1 MSKTND
7 LRLLIQSKL
16 KSVCEDV
23 YYENAKDDAMY
34 PHCVF
39 SFGNILNDDLHR
51 SDLTVEIDVWDKSM
65 SAGVIEDLCDDIE
78 AMFNASNLP
87 QETILPTFFL
97 MNRVAVPDEDKK
109 IRHRLIK
116 VLVQNYE
123 R

>member
-16 KSVCEDV
+16 KSACKDV

-51 SDLTVEIDVWDKSM
+51 SDLTVEIDIWDKSM
-65 SAGVIEDLCDDIE
+65 SASAIEDLCDDIE

-97 MNRVAVPDEDKK
+97 VNRVAVPDEDKE